1 MYKRT
6 LFIGFM
12 LFALFFGAG
21 NLIFPP
27 SVGQLSGSNFVLA
40 ILGFVVTGVGLPL
53 VGVIGGSFSEEGYR
67 AEAKRVHPIFSLL
80 FMITIYLTIGPFFAI
95 PRTATV
101 SYEMGIL
108 PFLAGGEQ
116 TTASITLFA
125 GVYFLIVFFLALN
138 PHKLVDRVG
147 QILTPLL
154 LVTIILLIVRSFM
167 LLDTPI
173 TEASDSAY
181 ATTPFFKGFFEGY
194 QTMDTIA
201 AVAFAIIVLNAVKAT
216 GITNQK
222 QIFKQASIAA
232 VIAGVGLGAV
242 YLSLG
247 WIGNN
252 YLLSEAEAAGGNM
265 GASILTAVARLTYG
279 EAGRMLL
286 SGIVTLACLTT
297 AIGLIVAISSYF
309 NEILPILSY
318 RIYAVIFTLISF
330 VIASQGLNSIISGAV
345 PVLMII
351 YPITIVL
358 IALVFIDKALKGMP
372 NLALQLPIYST
383 VIISVLSVVKSQ
395 LGEKSPLGGNL
406 EAILSYLPF
415 HGADMEWM
423 VPAVVMFAL
432 GLGLGYLF
440 KTKRD

>member
-147 QILTPLL
+147 QVLTPLL

-173 TEASDSAY
+173 TEASNSDY
-181 ATTPFFKGFFEGY
+181 AATPFFKGFFEGY

-252 YLLSEAEAAGGNM
+252 YQVDPTASGNM
-265 GASILTAVARLTYG
+265 GALILTDVARLTYG
-279 EAGRMLL
+279 EAGRILL

-395 LGEKSPLGGNL
+395 LGEESPLRGNL
-406 EAILSYLPF
+406 EVILSRLPF

-440 KTKRD
+440 KTKRG

>member
-1 MYKRT
+1 
-6 LFIGFM
+6 
-12 LFALFFGAG
+12 
-21 NLIFPP
+21 
-27 SVGQLSGSNFVLA
+27 
-40 ILGFVVTGVGLPL
+40 
-53 VGVIGGSFSEEGYR
+53 
-67 AEAKRVHPIFSLL
+67 
-80 FMITIYLTIGPFFAI
+80 
-95 PRTATV
+95 
-101 SYEMGIL
+101 
-108 PFLAGGEQ
+108 
-116 TTASITLFA
+116 
-125 GVYFLIVFFLALN
+125 
-138 PHKLVDRVG
+138 
-147 QILTPLL
+147 
-154 LVTIILLIVRSFM
+154 
-167 LLDTPI
+167 
-173 TEASDSAY
+173 
-181 ATTPFFKGFFEGY
+181 
-194 QTMDTIA
+194 
-201 AVAFAIIVLNAVKAT
+201 
-216 GITNQK
+216 TNQK

-309 NEILPILSY
+309 NEILPILSSP
-318 RIYAVIFTLISF
+318 IYAVIFTLISF
-330 VIASQGLNSIISGAV
+330 VIASQGLTSIISGAV

-395 LGEKSPLGGNL
+395 LGEKSPLG
-406 EAILSYLPF
+406 
-415 HGADMEWM
+415 
-423 VPAVVMFAL
+423 
-432 GLGLGYLF
+432 
-440 KTKRD
+440 